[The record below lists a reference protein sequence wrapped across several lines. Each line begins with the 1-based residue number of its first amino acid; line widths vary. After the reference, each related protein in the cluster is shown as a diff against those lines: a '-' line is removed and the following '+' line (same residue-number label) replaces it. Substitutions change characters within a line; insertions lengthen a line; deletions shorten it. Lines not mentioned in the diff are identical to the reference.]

1 MKKTI
6 QSFKFIFS
14 GLIVALFLWGCGGG
28 STSTNP
34 YLGKLPGIA
43 KKYKDEIGNKK
54 EKLVECTDLKKAFKL
69 DKEIK
74 LLKKESATSIKEY
87 LVSNPIT
94 NVPFEQKADYPF
106 KIKKV
111 WVEGASFSRINYR
124 ATVTITKDIL
134 NSYGHPTGYKN
145 NFFAYVIALDKEGNA
160 LTKRRG
166 VFMNASRKPFKAN
179 MEVEMYGSLDGPA
192 DLTSFEKLVF
202 VPKKDA
208 NKKKSKKFK
217 E

>member
-1 MKKTI
+1 MKKII
-6 QSFKFIFS
+6 QSIQFILS
-14 GLIVALFLWGCGGG
+14 GLIVVLFLWGCGGG

-43 KKYKDEIGNKK
+43 KKYKNDIGNKK
-54 EKLVECTDLKKAFKL
+54 KELAECTDMSKAFKL

-74 LLKKESATSIKEY
+74 LLKNESATSIREY
-87 LVSNPIT
+87 LINNPIV

-111 WVEGASFSRINYR
+111 WVESSSVSRINYR

-134 NSYGHPTGYKN
+134 NDYGNPPGYKN
-145 NFFAYVIALDKEGNA
+145 NFFAYAVALDKEGNA

-202 VPKKDA
+202 VSKKNA

-217 E
+217 R

>member
-1 MKKTI
+1 MKKAI
-6 QSFKFIFS
+6 QSIQFILS
-14 GLIVALFLWGCGGG
+14 GLIVVLFLWGCGGG

-43 KKYKDEIGNKK
+43 KKYKDDIGNKK
-54 EKLVECTDLKKAFKL
+54 KELAECTDLSKAFKL

-74 LLKKESATSIKEY
+74 LLKKESAISIKEY

-106 KIKKV
+106 NIKKV

-134 NSYGHPTGYKN
+134 NSYGHPPGYKN
-145 NFFAYVIALDKEGNA
+145 NFFAYAVALDKEGDV
-160 LTKRRG
+160 LTKQRG

-179 MEVEMYGSLDGPA
+179 MEVEMFGSLDGPA
-192 DLTSFEKLVF
+192 DLTSFDKLVF
-202 VPKKDA
+202 MSKKDA
-208 NKKKSKKFK
+208 NRKK
-217 E
+217 